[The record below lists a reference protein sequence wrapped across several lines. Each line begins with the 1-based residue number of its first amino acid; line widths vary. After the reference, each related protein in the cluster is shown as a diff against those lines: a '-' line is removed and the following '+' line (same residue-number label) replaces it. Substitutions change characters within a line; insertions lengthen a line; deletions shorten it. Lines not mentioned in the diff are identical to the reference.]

1 MVLPALPVQR
11 GQPVQKVFKVCKDR
25 WEHRACPEQTVY
37 RDRPD
42 HKALTAA
49 ERLVIKDLRASRDQS
64 AQPDRKER

>member
-1 MVLPALPVQR
+1 LVLPALPVQR
-11 GQPVQKVFKVCKDR
+11 GQPVQKAFKVCKDR

-49 ERLVIKDLRASRDQS
+49 ERQAIKDLLVSRASPARL
-64 AQPDRKER
+64 DRKER